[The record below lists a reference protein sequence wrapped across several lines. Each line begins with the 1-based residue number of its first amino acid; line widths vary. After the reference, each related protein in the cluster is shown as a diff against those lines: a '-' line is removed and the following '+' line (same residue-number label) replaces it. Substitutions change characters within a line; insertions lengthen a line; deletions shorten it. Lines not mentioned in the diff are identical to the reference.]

1 MKIEEFIVQFTE
13 EFEMTESSEITP
25 ETEFKVLDE
34 WDSLLS
40 LSIIGMV
47 QNSFK
52 VKINGKDINST
63 KTVQELFDLIQSR
76 M

>member
-1 MKIEEFIVQFTE
+1 MNIEEFVARFTE
-13 EFEMTESSEITP
+13 EFEMTDSSEITP
-25 ETEFKVLDE
+25 ETEFKRLDE

-63 KTVQELFDLIQSR
+63 KTVKELFDLIQSR
-76 M
+76 I